1 MKKKHSPDTNN
12 LPAAGETPAPQAAAG
27 SAGRRKRRLLL
38 ALLMVL
44 VVAGT
49 VLVNVLAAALS
60 ERAPLSLDLTAN
72 AAYEAGAETRE
83 LLAGLTRDVD
93 LYVLTASDTFGGNA
107 YLIQAQRMLEQYP
120 RLSPRVKLTYVDY
133 VSDPMFASRFPNLTL
148 SQGDVLVTC
157 GDMVRQLQISNLFN
171 YEYSDSG
178 NMTITS
184 SRTEEAVSAAI
195 AYVAGGRQVTA
206 AFLTGNGEPDK
217 AAFGKLL
224 TDNNFEVES
233 LNLATDD
240 IGASVNILMLI
251 APQIDLS
258 EDSLKKLDDFLFNN
272 GKYGKTLFYCADV
285 TQKVLPNLEAFLKEW
300 GVAVEDGVVFETTAS
315 LTYQYQPY
323 YPVAGYV
330 NETYKGMLKDAA
342 RPMLMPLSRPL
353 TVLFTNKDN
362 NHTEILAQFGE
373 TSGVRPSSAQDTFT
387 AKEAARWGPIPAFV
401 LASKQIYGT
410 TGYVEARSNVLV
422 SASAAMLDEYSLH
435 NTSLADS
442 EYVLDVLNSLSERK
456 DAIAIEPKSLSGKT
470 LALSSAQSTAI
481 GVLLAAVLPLAVL
494 AAGTAIWL
502 VRRYQ

>member
-1 MKKKHSPDTNN
+1 MNKQHTPDMNN
-12 LPAAGETPAPQAAAG
+12 QLAETPAPQVAPKG
-27 SAGRRKRRLLL
+27 GHKRRLLL
-38 ALLMVL
+38 ALLMIL
-44 VVAGT
+44 VVAGA
-49 VLVNVLAAALS
+49 VLVNVLAVALS
-60 ERAPLSLDLTAN
+60 ERAGLSLDLTAN
-72 AAYEAGAETRE
+72 AAYEAGKETKE
-83 LLAGLTRDVD
+83 LLAGLTKDVD

-120 RLSPRVKLTYVDY
+120 RLSSHVKLTYVDY
-133 VSDPMFASRFPNLTL
+133 VSDPTFASKFPNLTL

-157 GDMVRQLQISNLFN
+157 GDMVKQLQISSLFN

-184 SRTEEAVSAAI
+184 SRTEEALSAAI
-195 AYVAGGRQVTA
+195 AYVVGGKQVTT

-217 AAFGKLL
+217 AVFGKLL
-224 TDNNFEVES
+224 SDNNFEVRS
-233 LNLATDD
+233 LNLATDG
-240 IGASVNILMLI
+240 INASVNILMLI

-272 GKYGKTLFYCADV
+272 GQYGKTLFYCADV
-285 TQKVLPNLEAFLKEW
+285 TQKALPNMEAFLKEW

-323 YPVAGYV
+323 YPVAGYID
-330 NETYKGMLKDAA
+330 ETYKGMLKDAT

-362 NHTEILAQFGE
+362 NHTQILTQFGA

-387 AKEAARWGPIPAFV
+387 AKEATRWGPIPAFV

-410 TGYVEARSNVLV
+410 TGYVQARSNVLV
-422 SASAAMLDEYSLH
+422 SASAAMLDEYSLQ
-435 NTSLADS
+435 NTSLANS
-442 EYVLDVLNSLSERK
+442 EYVLDVFNSLSERK
-456 DAIAIEPKSLSGKT
+456 NTIAIEPKSLSGKT
-470 LALSSAQSTAI
+470 LAMSNAQATAI
-481 GVLLAAVLPLAVL
+481 GILFAAALPLVVL